1 MKHMFHA
8 FSVVQEVKRESSVS
22 FDVSK
27 PESTASVKRK
37 RVKRELELNG
47 EHPKKQVGIV
57 PDIEDF
63 RYNRTKA
70 VTSSSKA
77 TLSLSKNRWSDNV
90 LRFLLLN
97 DLWAKYSCYDRHH
110 VPAPESQ

>member
-1 MKHMFHA
+1 MFHA

-63 RYNRTKA
+63 RYNRTKV
-70 VTSSSKA
+70 VTSSIKVEEKVRVSSVIKG
-77 TLSLSKNRWSDNV
+77 T
-90 LRFLLLN
+90 
-97 DLWAKYSCYDRHH
+97 HM
-110 VPAPESQ
+110 P